1 LFAWQAKIH
10 NSCEDGNLSHMET
23 KTDKII
29 LGIDPGTTIMGFGLI
44 KIVNKKM
51 QFLQLNELKLSK
63 YDDHY
68 VRLKHI
74 FERTIEL
81 IDSFHPDEIAI
92 EAPFFGKNVQSML
105 KLGRAQGVAMAAG
118 LSRQIPITEY
128 SPKKIKMAITGNGN
142 ASKEQVAKMLQ
153 SLLTLKELPKN
164 LDSTDGLAAAVCH
177 FYNAGKISGEKNYTG
192 WASFVSQNED
202 RVKSPKPPK
211 GA

>member
-1 LFAWQAKIH
+1 MSQ
-10 NSCEDGNLSHMET
+10 NQSPSSER
-23 KTDKII
+23 II

-44 KIVNKKM
+44 KVVGKKM
-51 QFLQLNELKLSK
+51 DFLQLNELKLNK
-63 YDDHY
+63 FDDHY
-68 VRLKHI
+68 VRLKLI

-118 LSRQIPITEY
+118 LSRGIPITEY
-128 SPKKIKMAITGNGN
+128 SPKKIKMAITGSGN

-153 SLLTLKELPKN
+153 SILGLKTLPKN

-177 FYNAGKISGEKNYTG
+177 FYNAGTQQSDKKFSG
-192 WASFVSQNED
+192 WASFVKQEAH
-202 RVKSPKPPK
+202 RVKK
-211 GA
+211 